1 MDKQTWVCVDEAAV
15 TIRPHA
21 SPVEQQRWLV
31 VSCWLEGRP
40 CCLEPA
46 SYTHSHP
53 FVETLIV
60 FTSQE
65 SSSQVDERNEGSF
78 KTPRP

>member
-21 SPVEQQRWLV
+21 SPVEQQRSLV

-40 CCLEPA
+40 CMLFGA
-46 SYTHSHP
+46 SQLYT
-53 FVETLIV
+53 F
-60 FTSQE
+60 
-65 SSSQVDERNEGSF
+65 SSFCGDPDCFHLPGI
-78 KTPRP
+78 K